1 MDQLRLRT
9 EYSFRWAYG
18 TLDKV
23 LERCA
28 GYAAITDRNGTWG
41 HVPWDKAC
49 KKAGI
54 NPIFGVELALVDDTE
69 EQVRGQGRHHI
80 TLLARNSTGLRE
92 LYQFVK
98 IATAQFYYFPRIDYS
113 DVSNISNNVYVI
125 FPDTVDFSRIK
136 GSKYRLLGV
145 GPNGSSAS
153 PKGFRRV
160 ALSDNFFPTPE
171 DIPAYDVIAGQNH
184 EATSGARHIVSD
196 AEWMID
202 GEDAAA
208 VKLTRTIAKD
218 CKVSLPVAK
227 MVEFHSKV
235 SLRTLCLRGAK
246 HRKIDLKNK
255 VYGDRLKHEL
265 KTIKEKDFEDYF
277 FVIHDMLEYAKT
289 HMLVGPA
296 RGSSCGSLVCYLL
309 HITDI
314 DPIPFDLMF
323 ERFIDV
329 NRADLPDIDIDF
341 PDTHRALVFDYLE
354 QKYGSDCVARLG
366 TVNRYQSRSALGDAA
381 KALEI
386 PPWEITD
393 VKNAIIERNRGDAR
407 ANLCLLDTFEGTTI
421 GQATLEK
428 YPELA
433 VASLM
438 EGHSRHSGQH
448 AAGVVVTNEPVSNF
462 CAVDSETG
470 VAQVDKYDAEHLGL
484 LKIDCL
490 GLRTLSVLQ
499 DCLDQV
505 GWSREQLIYYRRNDK
520 KAYNVLNAARYTGI
534 FQFEGSALQGL
545 ARQLQITDFEDI
557 VALTALAR
565 PGPLISGAAAEFV
578 KRKAGRSDIEYL
590 PQCEEIT
597 KVTLG
602 LVVYQEQ
609 VMRIGREIGGL
620 SWEDVSELRRAMSR
634 SLGIEYFDQYWE
646 KFKHGVVGIDETH
659 AREIWNNINSMGSWA
674 FNRSHSVAYGLVSY
688 WCAVLKAK
696 FPLEF
701 AAATLRNAMDDD
713 QAVKILRELDKEG
726 YEYVAF
732 DKDYSDTHWSIKNGK
747 LYGGLVG
754 IKYIGEKT
762 AAEIMRRREEGI
774 PMTERMN
781 TLMDAP
787 KTPWDVI
794 FETRDR
800 FGDIY
805 KNPAAHKI
813 TNTPLVYIEDITED
827 KDDEVV
833 VIGKI
838 TEKSLRDHNEPIL
851 LERRGYEMD
860 EPTTFLSL
868 VIEDDTGDIDVTVAR
883 HNYKK
888 IGVKILEN
896 WRVGDYAIWKGRVQ
910 KGWRRIYV
918 DQVRYLE

>member
-18 TLDKV
+18 TLAKV
-23 LERCA
+23 LDHCS
-28 GYAAITDRNGTWG
+28 GSAAITDRNGTWG

-49 KKAGI
+49 RAAGVK
-54 NPIFGVELALVDDTE
+54 PIFGVELALVDDTE
-69 EQVRGQGRHHI
+69 EQVKGQGRHFI
-80 TLLARNSTGLRE
+80 TLLARNNDGLRE
-92 LYQFVK
+92 LYKFVK
-98 IATAQFYYFPRIDYS
+98 LATAQFYYFPRLDYS
-113 DVSNISNNVYVI
+113 DVSNISNNVYAI
-125 FPDTVDFSRIK
+125 FPDTVEFSRIK
-136 GSKYRLLGV
+136 PSKYRLVAV
-145 GPNGSSAS
+145 GPNGSSAR
-153 PKGFRRV
+153 PRGFRRV
-160 ALSDNFFPTPE
+160 AVSDNYYPSPE
-171 DIPAYDVIAGQNH
+171 DIPVYDVMITLYR
-184 EATSGARHIVSD
+184 EATSGPKHIVTED
-196 AEWMID
+196 QWMID
-202 GEDAAA
+202 AEDAQALKNTRA
-208 VKLTRTIAKD
+208 VASD
-218 CKVSLPVAK
+218 CNATLPVAQ
-227 MVEFHSKV
+227 MVKFNSKA
-235 SLRTLCLRGAK
+235 SLRALCLRGAK
-246 HRKIDLKNK
+246 HRDIDLKDP
-255 VYGDRLKHEL
+255 VYKERLKREL
-265 KTIKEKDFEDYF
+265 SMIKEKDFEDYF
-277 FVIHDMLEYAKT
+277 FVIHDMLEYAKA

-314 DPIPFDLMF
+314 DPIPFNLIF
-323 ERFIDV
+323 ERFIDI

-341 PDTHRALVFDYLE
+341 PDTHRTMVFDYLE

-366 TVNRYQSRSALGDAA
+366 TVNRYQSKSALGDAA

-386 PPWEITD
+386 PPWEVTD
-393 VKNAIIERNRGDAR
+393 VKNAILERNRGDAR
-407 ANLCLLDTFEGTTI
+407 ANLCLHDTFADTDAGK
-421 GQATLEK
+421 AVLVK

-448 AAGVVVTNEPVSNF
+448 AAGVVVTNEPVDHF

-470 VAQVDKYDAEHLGL
+470 VAQVDKYDAERLGL

-505 GWSREQLIYYRRNDK
+505 GWERDKLVYYRRNDK
-520 KAYNVLNAARYTGI
+520 KAFDLLNRTRFTGI
-534 FQFEGSALQGL
+534 FQFEGPALQGL
-545 ARQLQITDFEDI
+545 ARQCEITDFEDI

-565 PGPLISGAAAEFV
+565 PGPLISGAAAEFI
-578 KRKAGRSDIEYL
+578 KRKAGRSKVEYL
-590 PQCEEIT
+590 PQCKDIT
-597 KVTLG
+597 KITLG

-609 VMRIGREIGGL
+609 VMQIGREVGGL

-634 SLGIEYFDQYWE
+634 SLGIEYFDKFWE
-646 KFKHGVVGIDETH
+646 KFSSGASGMSETD
-659 AREIWNNINSMGSWA
+659 AKDIWHNINSMGSWA

-688 WCAVLKAK
+688 WCAVLKCK

-701 AAATLRNAMDDD
+701 AAATLRNAMDDE

-726 YEYVAF
+726 YEFVAF
-732 DKDYSDTHWSIKNGK
+732 DKELSDAHWSIKKGK

-762 AAEIMRRREEGI
+762 AAEIMRRREAGE

-781 TLMDAP
+781 KLMDDP

-794 FETRDR
+794 FECRELY
-800 FGDIY
+800 GHIY
-805 KNPAAHKI
+805 ENPQDHKI
-813 TNTPLVYIEDITED
+813 NHTPLVYIEDISEEED
-827 KDDEVV
+827 AEVV
-833 VIGKI
+833 IIGKI

-851 LERRGYEMD
+851 LERRGYEME

-868 VIEDDTGDIDVTVAR
+868 VVEDDTGDIGVTVAR
-883 HNYKK
+883 HNYEKM
-888 IGVKILEN
+888 GVPILEN

-918 DQVRYLE
+918 DQVRYLG